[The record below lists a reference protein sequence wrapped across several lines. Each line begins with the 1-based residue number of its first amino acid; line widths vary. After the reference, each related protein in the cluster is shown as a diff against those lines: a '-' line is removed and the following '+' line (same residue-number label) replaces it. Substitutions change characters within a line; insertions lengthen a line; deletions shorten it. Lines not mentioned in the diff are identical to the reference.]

1 MTSTRMANKSS
12 PPAVASPISIARR
25 TLPRR
30 PPYFGGL
37 SSTICRS
44 TIVLTSSKPWPSGR
58 DLRSSWSSIRV
69 PATVDIDDLAGKVR
83 SVRTDQEVH
92 HGRDLVGGTGAAER
106 HLPEQAP
113 LDRRVGG
120 SAHAG
125 TDVTGRHP
133 VAADAVLGELARTRH
148 REVGQGGFRR
158 AVVRTSGMSRA
169 VGRSVWPRRTQLGD
183 SGDQVDDG
191 GVRVRAEQW
200 HRLAHGQETCGH
212 IDGEYPLPFRQGDLA
227 QRPFS
232 PVLLGRYAYAVD
244 EHIETVGTGGG
255 LHNVPG
261 VLLARHVNGQVPVDH
276 RGQLRFRLG
285 PGRDGDRGATNRQPL
300 ANRRTDVPGAARYE
314 CPHPPDLPLIVPPG
328 P

>member
-1 MTSTRMANKSS
+1 MTSTRMASKSS
-12 PPAVASPISIARR
+12 PPVVASPISITRR

-92 HGRDLVGGTGAAER
+92 HGRDLVGGT
-106 HLPEQAP
+106 
-113 LDRRVGG
+113 
-120 SAHAG
+120 AHAG

-200 HRLAHGQETCGH
+200 HRLAHGQETRGH

-227 QRPFS
+227 QRPFP

-261 VLLARHVNGQVPVDH
+261 ALLARHVNGQVPVDH

-285 PGRDGDRGATNRQPL
+285 QVRDGDRVATNRQPL
-300 ANRRTDVPGAARYE
+300 ANRRTDVPGAARDE
-314 CPHPPDLPLIVPPG
+314 CPHPPDLP
-328 P
+328 